1 MTGRPTDRTPEAC
14 DKALEGLRDGR
25 TLAEIAE
32 EMGLKRTTLLAWLH
46 VTPELSDAYARARE
60 EGLHARAER
69 LVAKSATPLPTLAS
83 GGIDPAAVT
92 QLKLEID
99 TEKWTLAKLVPY
111 VYGDKQQIEHS
122 GSISLADKLREAR
135 ERRRGEG

>member
-1 MTGRPTDRTPEAC
+1 MSNAEHTAT
-14 DKALEGLRDGR
+14 ALERLREGE
-25 TLAEIAE
+25 TLAEIAASL
-32 EMGLKRTTLLAWLH
+32 GVKRPTLHLWLH
-46 VTPELSDAYARARE
+46 STPESADAYARARE
-60 EGLHARAER
+60 DGLHVRAER
-69 LVAKSATPLPTLAS
+69 LVAKAATPLPTLQS

-99 TEKWTLAKLVPY
+99 TEKWTLSKLVPH

-135 ERRRGEG
+135 EKRRGES